1 MSASAQRIHDQLLA
15 NPPVELLSG
24 IDALYLSAKGQA
36 PGGLLDRLEALRE
49 LAKAMDAP
57 VDAALGGYPVKV
69 QPTSFGKYRFCVLHE
84 LARIGLTESDHLPV
98 VRFQPT
104 AVALHA
110 LGPQGTAL
118 WARNFL
124 DACGINATL
133 HVARLDLHSD
143 WQGIDIRAND
153 RVNFVTYSD
162 KRALYEVGEEMSGLT
177 FGKRGGS
184 IVCRIYDKSR
194 EFQDK
199 GHDWWRDV
207 WGSKYDPTRKV
218 LRIEFEFS
226 RAGLRE
232 FAVDTPEDAFEA
244 MAAMWA
250 YASCEWLTLRVPT
263 DDETRSRW
271 PLDPRW
277 DAVQRSSLA
286 GGRAPAE
293 RIREGKRQGDMRQY
307 RKLATGVLSSMAVR
321 MGTHDVG
328 DTLAATVYELLMYE
342 RHSGRSFPSRVAI
355 KRQRSAP

>member
-1 MSASAQRIHDQLLA
+1 
-15 NPPVELLSG
+15 
-24 IDALYLSAKGQA
+24 
-36 PGGLLDRLEALRE
+36 
-49 LAKAMDAP
+49 MDAP

-162 KRALYEVGEEMSGLT
+162 KRALYDVGEEMSGLT

-199 GHDWWRDV
+199 GHSGGATYGDPNKTPPERFYESSSSSAAPV
-207 WGSKYDPTRKV
+207 SASSRSIPPRTRSKPWQRCGPTR
-218 LRIEFEFS
+218 
-226 RAGLRE
+226 
-232 FAVDTPEDAFEA
+232 
-244 MAAMWA
+244 
-250 YASCEWLTLRVPT
+250 RV
-263 DDETRSRW
+263 
-271 PLDPRW
+271 
-277 DAVQRSSLA
+277 
-286 GGRAPAE
+286 
-293 RIREGKRQGDMRQY
+293 
-307 RKLATGVLSSMAVR
+307 
-321 MGTHDVG
+321 
-328 DTLAATVYELLMYE
+328 
-342 RHSGRSFPSRVAI
+342 SG
-355 KRQRSAP
+355 